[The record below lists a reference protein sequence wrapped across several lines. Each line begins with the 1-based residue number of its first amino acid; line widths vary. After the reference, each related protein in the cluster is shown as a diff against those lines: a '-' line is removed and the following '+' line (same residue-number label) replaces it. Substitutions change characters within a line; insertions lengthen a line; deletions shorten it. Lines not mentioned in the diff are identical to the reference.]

1 MPGEADSQR
10 TKMHAAGFVRVNDCG
25 RLHPAGRG
33 AIVGKLAQI
42 LAISAMPMTS
52 DQSFSGRRVV
62 ITGAGRGLG
71 RALAIKIA
79 DHGAETAL
87 LGRDRAAL
95 QAVAETI
102 RSRTGRD
109 ALMAACDLTRP
120 NSIADACR
128 TVLAGDAR
136 VDILVNNAATWLT
149 GALAD
154 QPDAEIAA
162 ALAAT
167 VTGTILVTK
176 GLLPALRSSPAA
188 DIVTVISTAG
198 WVRWDL
204 GASAAFHAAKHGQSG
219 FSDALRH
226 ELKETGIRVTAL
238 YPPDFDD
245 IDPLAPDWDNNE
257 RRKLSNR
264 EVVDTILFAVTAPRA
279 CVYPVIMMDNLR

>member
-1 MPGEADSQR
+1 
-10 TKMHAAGFVRVNDCG
+10 
-25 RLHPAGRG
+25 
-33 AIVGKLAQI
+33 
-42 LAISAMPMTS
+42 MTS
-52 DQSFSGRRVV
+52 DQSFSGRRAV

-79 DHGAETAL
+79 DHGAEVAL
-87 LGRDRAAL
+87 LGRDHAAL

-102 RSRTGRD
+102 RSRTGRE
-109 ALMAACDLTRP
+109 ALTAACNLAHPD
-120 NSIADACR
+120 SIADACR
-128 TVLAGDAR
+128 TVLAGNAR
-136 VDILVNNAATWLT
+136 VDLLVNNAAAWLT
-149 GALAD
+149 GALED

-176 GLLPALRSSPAA
+176 GLLLALRSSPAA
-188 DIVTVISTAG
+188 DIVTVVSTAG

-226 ELKETGIRVTAL
+226 ELKGTGIRVTAL

-245 IDPLAPDWDNNE
+245 IDPLGPDWDNNE

-264 EVVDTILFAVTAPRA
+264 EVVDTILFAIAAPRV
-279 CVYPVIMMDNLR
+279 CVYPVILMDTLR

>member
-1 MPGEADSQR
+1 MALVSSGLIIAVACTP
-10 TKMHAAGFVRVNDCG
+10 
-25 RLHPAGRG
+25 RG
-33 AIVGKLAQI
+33 AVQLSGNSLKSWLSRAVRM
-42 LAISAMPMTS
+42 AS

-87 LGRDRAAL
+87 LGRDHAAL

-109 ALMAACDLTRP
+109 ALTVACDLARSD
-120 NSIADACR
+120 SIADACR
-128 TVLAGDAR
+128 TVLAGNAR
-136 VDILVNNAATWLT
+136 VDVLVNNAATWLT

-188 DIVTVISTAG
+188 DIVTVVSTAG

-226 ELKETGIRVTAL
+226 ELKGTGIRVTAL

-245 IDPLAPDWDNNE
+245 IDPLGPDWDNNE

-264 EVVDTILFAVTAPRA
+264 EVVDTILFAIAAPRA
-279 CVYPVIMMDNLR
+279 CVYPVILMDTLR

>member
-1 MPGEADSQR
+1 MLVSS
-10 TKMHAAGFVRVNDCG
+10 
-25 RLHPAGRG
+25 RLIIALHLRHRG
-33 AIVGKLAQI
+33 ADANVGKLAQI
-42 LAISAMPMTS
+42 LAISMVPMTS
-52 DQSFSGRRVV
+52 DQSLSGRRIV

-71 RALAIKIA
+71 RALAIKSA
-79 DHGAETAL
+79 DHGAELAL

-102 RSRTGRD
+102 KSRSGR
-109 ALMAACDLTRP
+109 AAVIAACDLAQP
-120 NSIADACR
+120 DSIRDACR
-128 TVLAGDAR
+128 DVLAAGAR
-136 VDILVNNAATWLT
+136 VDVLVNNAATWLT

-154 QPDAEIAA
+154 QSDAEIVG

-167 VTGTILVTK
+167 VAGTILVTK

-188 DIVTVISTAG
+188 DIVNIVSTAG

-226 ELKETGIRVTAL
+226 ELQGTGIRVTAL

-245 IDPLAPDWDNNE
+245 VDPLAPEWDKRE
-257 RRKLSNR
+257 RGRISNR
-264 EVVDTILFAVTAPRA
+264 EVVDTILFALSAPRV
-279 CVYPVIMMDNLR
+279 CNYPVIMMDNLC